1 MGKRS
6 KSKRFSQYSA
16 DAVKKHA
23 EIFPYRS
30 TLSEAEQQEQY
41 ENRSGNSGG
50 L

>member
-30 TLSEAEQQEQY
+30 TLSEAEQQQY
-41 ENRSGNSGG
+41 ENKSENSGG